1 MKDDNSPCCLTVE
14 KRDLPNGLE
23 LRRRERPDK
32 GRVEGFVLISDKS
45 VLVPYDQWDEATSR
59 IR

>member
-14 KRDLPNGLE
+14 KRDLPNGME
-23 LRRRERPDK
+23 LRRKHRPS
-32 GRVEGFVLISDKS
+32 EGNEAFVLISDKS